1 MALREVDGGPGY
13 FSQFANSLPTDPSFF
28 PIGVWFE
35 SVTSQAD
42 INLDKAAGL
51 NLYVVLTSSS
61 NLSLIQ
67 NNGMFAILQADTNE
81 WRTNPAAINNPAVV
95 GWLLSDEIDM
105 QQSNAAGA
113 AAARSELNSIIA
125 SLPSDGRFTYS
136 NYGKGVMFW
145 N

>member
-1 MALREVDGGPGY
+1 MTDVQVTYSLREIDGGPDY

-51 NLYVVLTSSS
+51 NLYVVLTSNS

-67 NNGMFAILQADTNE
+67 NNGMYAILQADTNE
-81 WRTNPAAINNPAVV
+81 WRTNQAAINNPAVV
-95 GWLLSDEIDM
+95 GWLLYGRDRH
-105 QQSNAAGA
+105 AAIQCGGCGGG
-113 AAARSELNSIIA
+113 
-125 SLPSDGRFTYS
+125 PF
-136 NYGKGVMFW
+136 
-145 N
+145 